1 MKNFFKRAV
10 LFLSLSLFLAAPVL
24 LMTGCAYNGQ
34 TGGGDSHAPTISS
47 PGTEDSSDVSSS
59 EDSSEGSS
67 QDSSG
72 GSSQDSSEGSSQDS
86 SGGSSGGLINGGTFE
101 PDGHF

>member
-10 LFLSLSLFLAAPVL
+10 VFLSLSLFLAAPVL

-59 EDSSEGSS
+59 EDSSG
-67 QDSSG
+67 
-72 GSSQDSSEGSSQDS
+72 GSSQDS

>member
-59 EDSSEGSS
+59 EDSSG
-67 QDSSG
+67 
-72 GSSQDSSEGSSQDS
+72 GSSQDS

>member
-10 LFLSLSLFLAAPVL
+10 LFLSFSLFLAAPVL

-72 GSSQDSSEGSSQDS
+72 GSS
-86 SGGSSGGLINGGTFE
+86 GGLINGGTFE

>member
-10 LFLSLSLFLAAPVL
+10 VFLSLSLFLAVPVL

-59 EDSSEGSS
+59 EDSSGGNS

-72 GSSQDSSEGSSQDS
+72 GVPADLSTA
-86 SGGSSGGLINGGTFE
+86 GLLNRTDIS
-101 PDGHF
+101 DRQYHR

>member
-10 LFLSLSLFLAAPVL
+10 VFLSLSLFLAVPVL

-72 GSSQDSSEGSSQDS
+72 GSS
-86 SGGSSGGLINGGTFE
+86 GGLINGGTFE